1 LNRLIALLPMKG
13 HSERV
18 PNKNLR
24 NFCGSPLYHR
34 VMESLLASRYVA
46 EVAINT
52 DSDVIAADARKHF
65 DRVRIIERPESI
77 RGDFVS
83 MNTIIGHDLSVLSAE
98 HFLQTHS
105 TNPLLTNGT
114 IDRAIETYFESLDQ
128 HDSLFSVTRLQT
140 RLYWE
145 DGSPVNHNPAELLRT
160 QDLPPVFEE
169 NSNLYVFSRS
179 SFNRA
184 GQKRIGQKARMFEM
198 DRLEAVDIDEE
209 ADFRVAEALF
219 LLRLGGKNA

>member
-1 LNRLIALLPMKG
+1 MKG

-65 DRVRIIERPESI
+65 DRVRIIERPEAI

-83 MNTIIGHDLSVLSAE
+83 MNTIIDYDLSALSAE

-105 TNPLLTNGT
+105 TNPLLTT
-114 IDRAIETYFESLDQ
+114 ETVDRAIETYFKSLDRY
-128 HDSLFSVTRLQT
+128 DSLFSVTRLQT
-140 RLYWE
+140 RLYWK

-169 NSNLYVFSRS
+169 NSNLYIFSRS

-184 GQKRIGQKARMFEM
+184 GQKRIGKTPLMFEM

-219 LLRLGGKNA
+219 SLRQGGKNA

>member
-1 LNRLIALLPMKG
+1 MKG

>member
-1 LNRLIALLPMKG
+1 MKG

-24 NFCGSPLYHR
+24 DFCGRPLYHR
-34 VMESLLASRYVA
+34 VMERLLTSRYVA

-52 DSDVIAADARKHF
+52 DSDAIAADAQKHF
-65 DRVRIIERPESI
+65 DRVRIIERPQAI
-77 RGDFVS
+77 QGDFVS
-83 MNTIIGHDLSVLSAE
+83 MNTIIAHDLSVLSAD

-105 TNPLLTNGT
+105 TNPLLTT
-114 IDRAIETYFESLDQ
+114 ETVDRAIETYFESLDQ

-140 RLYWE
+140 RLYWQ

-169 NSNLYVFSRS
+169 NSNLYIFSRS
-179 SFNRA
+179 SFSGA
-184 GQKRIGQKARMFEM
+184 GQKRIGQRAQMFEM
-198 DRLEAVDIDEE
+198 DRLEAVDIDED

-219 LLRLGGKNA
+219 RLRHGGKIEK